1 MRVKYLA
8 GLVCL
13 NVVFTIPLQ
22 GKDVPKEFKQKLF
35 DRYDQKQVVCVPGGM
50 VVGLAQRERAFGV
63 GTADFGV
70 RYTHFHESV
79 EIPRRVRNE
88 ESIDDR
94 TFASVSAEPDS
105 IRRIGPAERLLISK
119 MYLHGKS
126 IELELMPISATSLGR
141 SARTA
146 GEVRRYGL
154 EFAFN
159 FPPTVMES
167 GDYDTI
173 VREINKYLLPA
184 DEYKEKA
191 EAAKKI
197 EIQPG
202 MSKDEVIKS
211 MGEPLKTL
219 VFGKKTILKYA
230 DVTIELEDDKVTELK
245 AN

>member
-1 MRVKYLA
+1 MKPSRVIVLS
-8 GLVCL
+8 LVVAAFAISL
-13 NVVFTIPLQ
+13 RA
-22 GKDVPKEFKQKLF
+22 KDYPEEFKQKLF
-35 DRYDQKQVVCVPGGM
+35 DQYDQKQVVCVPGGM
-50 VVGLAQRERAFGV
+50 VVGLAQRDRAFGV
-63 GTADFGV
+63 GKASFGV
-70 RYTHFHESV
+70 IYTHFHESV
-79 EIPRRVRNE
+79 EIPKRVRNQ

-94 TFASVSAEPDS
+94 TFASVTAEADS
-105 IRRIGPAERLLISK
+105 VRRIGPAERLLVSK
-119 MYLHGKS
+119 LYLHSKS

-141 SARTA
+141 SARTQ

-167 GDYDTI
+167 GDYDTV
-173 VREINKYLLPA
+173 VREVKKYLLSA

-230 DVTIELEDDKVTELK
+230 DVTVELEDDKVAELK